1 MQRLDDFS
9 RGNEERMYLVEDW
22 AQFILDLLIRG
33 HMRIGEQI
41 DPPPYGRNFSFRQG
55 FSDLDGILSSI
66 AILQQ
71 LEMLHV
77 QRFGCINLSDVQG
90 CEQAT

>member
-1 MQRLDDFS
+1 MSSALECNDWNDFS

-66 AILQQ
+66 DSMTMSAP
-71 LEMLHV
+71 
-77 QRFGCINLSDVQG
+77 
-90 CEQAT
+90 